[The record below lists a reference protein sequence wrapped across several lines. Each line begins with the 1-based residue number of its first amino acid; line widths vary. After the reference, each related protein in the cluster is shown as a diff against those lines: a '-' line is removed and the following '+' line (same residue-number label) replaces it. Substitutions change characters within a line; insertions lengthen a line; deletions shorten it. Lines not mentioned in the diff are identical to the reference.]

1 VVKEQQTERIGLR
14 VTKSE
19 AKMLEEL
26 SEVTGLSMSD
36 VLRMA
41 IRREHAERIGE
52 PPPKPKR
59 KQRQ

>member
-1 VVKEQQTERIGLR
+1 MVKEQQTERIGLR

-19 AKMLEEL
+19 AKMLEAL
-26 SEVTGLSMSD
+26 SEATGLSMSD

-52 PPPKPKR
+52 QAPKPKR
-59 KQRQ
+59 K

>member
-19 AKMLEEL
+19 AKMLEKL
-26 SEVTGLSMSD
+26 SEETGLSMSD

-41 IRREHAERIGE
+41 IRREYAERTGS
-52 PPPKPKR
+52 PSPKPKKR
-59 KQRQ
+59 